1 MSPLT
6 SGKARPG
13 SPLAVYVAAPW
24 EFKKYAGL
32 VCRDLESAGFRITSR
47 WVNFELPPGETEHTD
62 AIKHEEA
69 HNDIEDLVSSEVLLL
84 LNLKKSEGKAWEQGY
99 AVAMRLPVVGVGYP
113 ANCVFHW
120 LGPDFY
126 TWVPS
131 VSAAIE
137 ILTKFTNGTL

>member
-1 MSPLT
+1 M
-6 SGKARPG
+6 K
-13 SPLAVYVAAPW
+13 PLAVYVAAPW

-32 VCRDLESAGFRITSR
+32 VCRDLESAGFTITSR
-47 WVNFELPPGETEHTD
+47 WVNFQVSIVGSED
-62 AIKHEEA
+62 YSDQIKHVEA
-69 HNDIEDLVSSEVLLL
+69 NNDVEDLLASEVLLL

-99 AVAMRLPVVGVGYP
+99 AAAIGLPIIGVGFP

-137 ILTKFTNGTL
+137 VLTKFSNGTL